1 MIALARSGRLCHG
14 HRMTRRNPI
23 AGGFW
28 LILPIVLGFG
38 WGLAS
43 GQPMAGVV
51 LGLAVGAILALI
63 IWLVDRRRG

>member
-1 MIALARSGRLCHG
+1 
-14 HRMTRRNPI
+14 MTRRNPI

-38 WGLAS
+38 WGLAT